1 MLTRFFLIG
10 GASGDCR
17 NKYKNRMCF
26 PHKVI
31 WRLKKMS
38 ATEKT
43 SVVSGF
49 YKLPIEKRREFVTQ
63 FANLNED
70 DVKSFSSSLD
80 LATADRMIENVLGT
94 FELPLGLAVNFLIN
108 NKEYIL
114 PMVTEESSVVAAAS
128 NAAKI
133 ARVKGGFSTILSKP
147 LMIGQLQLLHIEDVT
162 SAAQGIL
169 QHKTQLLAVANAQ
182 DKVLVDFGGGAKD
195 IEVRILQSPLGPM
208 IVTHLIV
215 DVRDAMG
222 ANAVNTMCEALAPV
236 LEEITGGK
244 VRLKILSNLADKRIA
259 KATATFDKEKM
270 GGEHVVDAFLESY
283 LLASVDPYR
292 AATHNKGIMNGIDAL
307 IIATGNDFRA
317 IEAGAHAYAARD
329 GHYTSL
335 TRYHKNNNGDLVGE
349 IELPLAVGVVG
360 GAANIHPKARL
371 CRKILGIKTAQEL
384 AEIVA
389 SLGLAQN
396 FAALLALSTVGI
408 QKGHMS
414 LHAKNI
420 AVMAGAQGEEI
431 EVLAERL
438 VTDGKVKL
446 DYAKDQLEKLRR
458 KV

>member
-1 MLTRFFLIG
+1 
-10 GASGDCR
+10 
-17 NKYKNRMCF
+17 
-26 PHKVI
+26 
-31 WRLKKMS
+31 MS
-38 ATEKT
+38 LEKKT

-63 FANLNED
+63 FVDLNED
-70 DVKSFSSSLD
+70 DVKSFSSCLD

-94 FELPLGLAVNFLIN
+94 FELPLGVAVNFLIN
-108 NKEYIL
+108 TKDYLI

-133 ARVKGGFSTILSKP
+133 ARVKGGFSTTCSEP
-147 LMIGQLQLLHIEDVT
+147 LMIGQLQLLHIKDVST
-162 SAAQGIL
+162 AAQKIM
-169 QHKTQLLAVANAQ
+169 QHKQQLLAVANAQ
-182 DKVLVDFGGGAKD
+182 DKILVDFGGGAKD
-195 IEVRILQSPLGPM
+195 LEVRILDSPLGQM

-244 VRLKILSNLADKRIA
+244 VRLKILSNLADKRLV

-270 GGEHVVDAFLESY
+270 GGDPVVDAFLESY
-283 LLASVDPYR
+283 VLASIDPYR

-317 IEAGAHAYAARD
+317 IEAGAHAYAARN

-335 TRYHKNNNGDLVGE
+335 TRYHKNKNGDLVGE
-349 IELPLAVGVVG
+349 IELPMAVGVVG
-360 GAANIHPKARL
+360 GAANIHPKAKL
-371 CRKILGIKTAQEL
+371 CRKILGVKTAREL
-384 AEIVA
+384 AEVVA

-396 FAALLALSTVGI
+396 FAALFALSTVGI

-420 AVMAGAQGEEI
+420 AVMAGAQGNEI
-431 EVLAERL
+431 EKLAELL
-438 VTDGKVKL
+438 VKDGKVKL
-446 DYAKDQLEKLRR
+446 DYAKESLEKIR
-458 KV
+458 KNN